1 MVPVEF
7 HAIFALAV
15 FLGLFVALVLDVIDL
30 AVGGMLAVA
39 AVLAAGIL
47 DPSDLRSG
55 ASAAGPTL
63 CLLFGGMVLVRI
75 LTPTG
80 LFDRLGYLMVRF
92 AKGSGA
98 RLLVAFAL
106 ATIPTCAVLPNA
118 TVILLFAPILLRA
131 CGRMGLDPVPPL
143 VFLVA
148 IANSAGLLTLVGDP
162 ATFIVGSGIGMS
174 FDAYLHGVAPFGILA
189 MGALFLASLVV
200 LRGTWTARGEAMAE
214 EAPPPLQRPV
224 YIATALAIFALQV
237 VLFVWG
243 DAEGISPPE
252 AAFICASLGL
262 LAIYGLRVEAP
273 AAVLVDVDWRTLIFI
288 ATMFMMVQALI
299 HTGWLHG
306 GSALMIEMFWT
317 RTAVAAIAMIWVV
330 GLLSMALPNVPV
342 VIGLLLIV
350 KGYLVGIEA
359 VPEEATGSAF
369 TDWPP
374 HLIPVFVAMMFGATL
389 GGNATVIGAAGNV
402 VASGIA
408 AKAGH
413 PLGFMRFLRIGL
425 PLTVAQLVVAT
436 LCILW
441 MLR

>member
-7 HAIFALAV
+7 HAAFALAV
-15 FLGLFVALVLDVIDL
+15 FLVLLAALVLDLIDL

-39 AVLAAGIL
+39 AVLAAGVL
-47 DPSDLRSG
+47 DPADLVSG

-80 LFDRLGYLMVRF
+80 LFDRLGFMLVRF
-92 AKGSGA
+92 ARGSGA
-98 RLLVAFAL
+98 RLLIAFAL
-106 ATIPTCAVLPNA
+106 AAIPTCAFLPNA

-131 CGRMGLDPVPPL
+131 CARMGLDPVPPL

-148 IANSAGLLTLVGDP
+148 IANSAGLFTLVGDP

-174 FDAYLHGVAPFGILA
+174 FETYMHMVAPFA
-189 MGALFLASLVV
+189 FVATGALFLASLLV
-200 LRGTWTARGEAMAE
+200 LRDTWTARGAMAGDDR
-214 EAPPPLQRPV
+214 PPPLQRPV
-224 YIATALAIFALQV
+224 YIVAALAVFALQV
-237 VLFVWG
+237 FLFVWG
-243 DAEGISPPE
+243 EAQGISPPE

-262 LAIYGLRVEAP
+262 LAVYGLRVEQP

-306 GSALMIEMFWT
+306 GSTLMAEVFGT
-317 RTAVAAIAMIWVV
+317 RTALAAIAMIWVV
-330 GLLSMALPNVPV
+330 GSLSMALPNVPV

-350 KGYLVGIEA
+350 KGYLVGIEV
-359 VPEEATGSAF
+359 VPEEATGTAF
-369 TDWPP
+369 TDWPA
-374 HLIPVFVAMMFGATL
+374 HLIPVFVGMMFGATL

-402 VASGIA
+402 VAAGIA

-413 PLGFMRFLRIGL
+413 KLGFLRFLRIGL
-425 PLTVAQLVVAT
+425 PLTLAQLLAAT
-436 LCILW
+436 LCVAW